1 MQYHC
6 VLVAL
11 LQFFKKTF
19 LTWATIWWNSVEP
32 SLTIEERKERLKEA
46 TLRAQ
51 FVQQL
56 VLSSLVGDN

>member
-1 MQYHC
+1 
-6 VLVAL
+6 VLMAL
-11 LQFFKKTF
+11 LGFFFKKI

-32 SLTIEERKERLKEA
+32 SLTTKERKKRLKEE

-56 VLSSLVGDN
+56 VLSSLVGDQ